1 MSRPI
6 GPWRAL
12 AALILAYAVFN
23 TGLQLSRPWL
33 VGLIHPSDAMH
44 MAFFRLATSSIFLWL
59 MLGVVALVMRA
70 RGGRLADLGFNRR
83 GAVAGWI
90 AAAIVCALQS
100 AMFIVGPIGHAPW
113 LSDWSALRIASAVMV
128 AVSAGVCE
136 ETIFRGFIMT
146 QAKQAG
152 LPLWAQILAS
162 ALLFGAAHAGWGFLE
177 GHANLPAVI
186 GAMVSTAILGGM
198 LAVAYALARRSLWPV
213 IVAHGLIDLIAE
225 PWLMLFALGG
235 GFSGHMGK

>member
-1 MSRPI
+1 MSRSI

-12 AALILAYAVFN
+12 AALVLAYAALN

-33 VGLIHPSDAMH
+33 AAVFQASDPMH
-44 MAFFRLATSSIFLWL
+44 TAFFRLATSSIFLWL
-59 MLGVVALVMRA
+59 MLAVVALVMRA
-70 RGGRLADLGFNRR
+70 RGARLADLGFNRP

-100 AMFIVGPIGHAPW
+100 AMFILGPIGHSPW
-113 LSDWSALRIASAVMV
+113 LTDWSGLRIASALMV
-128 AVSAGVCE
+128 AISAGVCE

-146 QAKQAG
+146 QARQAG
-152 LPLWAQILAS
+152 LPLWLQILAS

-177 GHANLPAVI
+177 GRANLPATV
-186 GAMVSTAILGGM
+186 GAMVSTAILGGL
-198 LAVAYALARRSLWPV
+198 LAVAYALAKRSLWPV
-213 IVAHGLIDLIAE
+213 IIAHGLIDLIAE

-235 GFSGHMGK
+235 GFSGHMGR